1 MSEIALHALPL
12 DEKKK
17 MAIELR
23 PFHSTR
29 EIAAILGIG
38 TKRAFNWTRHLH
50 IDRRRS
56 PMRGKPSTERCNCAN
71 AIKDSRFD
79 RYCLRKTT
87 CFRCGKVI
95 R

>member
-12 DEKKK
+12 DEKEK

-38 TKRAFNWTRHLH
+38 TKRAFNWTRHLN

-56 PMRGKPSTERCNCAN
+56 TMRGKPSTERCDCHEP
-71 AIKDSRFD
+71 IGDRRFD
-79 RYCLRKTT
+79 AYCKRSRT
-87 CFRCGKVI
+87 CFYCGKGA